1 MFNNLLFMAKSP
13 PIKVTSLN
21 LKGFSRL
28 LNKTFDSELS
38 FVSRQT
44 MHQSHLRK
52 SATCTS
58 RNILNGRVSL
68 TPLEPE
74 KKTEKLDVLTADDFN
89 LPSIGSRWRQMS
101 RKTQTSLLTTY
112 IERTRT
118 NISIPIKDMFLTLR
132 MSMNK
137 IIKNFYKR
145 F

>member
-112 IERTRT
+112 VERTRT

>member
-1 MFNNLLFMAKSP
+1 MLNFPKAMFNNLLFMVKSP

-89 LPSIGSRWRQMS
+89 LPSIGSR
-101 RKTQTSLLTTY
+101 
-112 IERTRT
+112 
-118 NISIPIKDMFLTLR
+118 
-132 MSMNK
+132 
-137 IIKNFYKR
+137 
-145 F
+145 